1 MRRREFIALLG
12 GATAAWSLAARAQ
25 QSDQLWRIA
34 VLGDTAA
41 VWAPWTATFSE
52 RLRELGWIEGRTI
65 AIEYRFSEGRPERV
79 PEVAAEF
86 VQQKADVIVTYG
98 GAVPAFKRATASIPI
113 VFAIAVDPLG
123 IGLVANLTRP
133 GGNVTGL
140 SIQQND
146 TTGKRLELLREVVPG
161 LRRLAIMFDGGYRA
175 SIGEN
180 GEVQVLAR
188 KLALDAASHQI
199 RRAEDIAPLFDAIK
213 GQADALY
220 VVENALTSTNRM
232 LIITLALSARLPTMF
247 TTAEAARAGGLI
259 SYGPNFPALFRRA
272 ADYVDKILRG
282 AKPGELPVEQPTKFD
297 LVINL
302 KTAKALGLS
311 IPDKLLVLA
320 NDVVEE

>member
-146 TTGKRLELLREVVPG
+146 TTGKRLELLREVVPN

-188 KLALDAASHQI
+188 KLALDAASHEI